1 MGALTLCYLAAIV
14 AVRRWTR
21 TRVMLYCLPPLVAAA
36 ALFIWKLG
44 EAALADLPVHMLNL
58 VR

>member
-14 AVRRWTR
+14 AVREWTR
-21 TRVMLYCLPPLVAAA
+21 TRVMLYSLPPVVAAS

-44 EAALADLPVHMLNL
+44 EVALADLPTITH
-58 VR
+58 